1 MTRLSFNALR
11 ASVPIRHLFKGFKN
25 GLSNNFGVCNSLR
38 VCGCMCLH
46 IGACDPRG
54 DEKMTSLK
62 VLENSLF
69 WQRHVLSQSRDP
81 VQIERVK
88 RAIVKLETQIKEL
101 K

>member
-1 MTRLSFNALR
+1 
-11 ASVPIRHLFKGFKN
+11 V
-25 GLSNNFGVCNSLR
+25 
-38 VCGCMCLH
+38 CLH

-54 DEKMTSLK
+54 VEKMTSLK

-88 RAIVKLETQIKEL
+88 RAIVKLEAQIKEQT